1 MKPVVRKAVAEDLDE
16 VCRIYGLIHDAEES
30 GAVTVGWRRGVYPT
44 QATATDALARGELFV
59 MQVDGRVVASAIINH
74 EQPEAY
80 LSVEWKY
87 PAPAEKVGVLHTL
100 VVDPSAGKRGL
111 GREFVSFFETYIRNC
126 GCEVARLDTQVKN
139 VRPFNLY
146 PRLGYRLA
154 AIAET
159 PFQNLPERVDLAMF
173 EKKL

>member
-1 MKPVVRKAVAEDLDE
+1 MNLLVRKAVAAELDE
-16 VCRIYGLIHDAEES
+16 VCRIYELIHDAEES
-30 GAVTVGWRRGVYPT
+30 GVVTVGWRRGVYPT
-44 QATATDALARGELFV
+44 RATAAEALARGELFV
-59 MQVDGRVVASAIINH
+59 MTDGGRVVASAIINH

-80 LSVEWKY
+80 LAVDWKH
-87 PAPAEKVGVLHTL
+87 PVDSEKVGVLHTL
-100 VVDPSAGKRGL
+100 VVDPASAGRGL
-111 GREFVSFFETYIRNC
+111 GREFVSFFENYVKSR

-159 PFQNLPERVDLAMF
+159 PFQNLPEKVDLAMF

>member
-1 MKPVVRKAVAEDLDE
+1 MKPVVRKAVADDLDD
-16 VCRIYGLIHDAEES
+16 VCRIYDLIHDAEES

-44 QATATDALARGELFV
+44 QATATDALACGELFV
-59 MQVDGRVVASAIINH
+59 MHVDGRIVASAIINH

-80 LSVEWKY
+80 LLVEWKY

-100 VVDPSAGKRGL
+100 VVDPSAGKQGL
-111 GREFVSFFETYIRNC
+111 GRVFVSFFETYIKGC

-139 VRPFNLY
+139 LRPFNLY

>member
-1 MKPVVRKAVAEDLDE
+1 MKPVVRKAVADDLDD
-16 VCRIYGLIHDAEES
+16 VCRIYYLIHDAEES

-44 QATATDALARGELFV
+44 QATATDALACGELFV
-59 MQVDGRVVASAIINH
+59 MHVDGRIVASAIINH

-80 LSVEWKY
+80 LLVEWKY

-100 VVDPSAGKRGL
+100 VVDPSAGKQGL
-111 GREFVSFFETYIRNC
+111 GRVFVSFFETYIKGC

-139 VRPFNLY
+139 LRPFNLY

-159 PFQNLPERVDLAMF
+159 PFQNLPEKVQLAMF